1 MIADRKETK
10 MDVLVREV
18 PEQIVITEQRMV
30 DQAALESWLPGAMA
44 RVHKAAGDA
53 AAARARWISAHGRT
67 PTGPSREVY
76 VPGIEPLFAAPDE
89 HVCDVAMPISRDD
102 GPCRQ
107 GG

>member
-10 MDVLVREV
+10 KDVLVREV

-53 AAARARWISAHGRT
+53 AAATVDQPHLDRGHGTNEPVFIVIYDYNRA
-67 PTGPSREVY
+67 
-76 VPGIEPLFAAPDE
+76 
-89 HVCDVAMPISRDD
+89 
-102 GPCRQ
+102 
-107 GG
+107 